1 MKITTH
7 QQLSTIVDATL
18 EAFDQIGTFII
29 EDEKELEV
37 WVSYVELNRWAI
49 NLRWV
54 ENFTENKYGDDV
66 PIYDRQIIYVHVDAN
81 SRKVIKDLLCELE
94 SIAEKPCPELI
105 EIDTFDE
112 LLSDEKRHNS

>member
-7 QQLSTIVDATL
+7 QQLSTIADTV
-18 EAFDQIGTFII
+18 FDTYQQIGI
-29 EDEKELEV
+29 EIKDEKEFEI
-37 WVSYVELNRWAI
+37 WVSYAELNRWVI

-54 ENFTENKYGDDV
+54 ESFTENKYGETMPV
-66 PIYDRQIIYVHVDAN
+66 YGRQGIYIGIGAN
-81 SRKVIKDLLCELE
+81 SNKVIKDLLCELE

-112 LLSDEKRHNS
+112 LLADEKRHNL

>member
-1 MKITTH
+1 MKITKH

-18 EAFDQIGTFII
+18 EAFNQIGTFII

-54 ENFTENKYGDDV
+54 ENFTENKDGDDV
-66 PIYDRQIIYVHVDAN
+66 PIYDRQIIYVNVNAN

-94 SIAEKPCPELI
+94 SIAEKPCPELV
-105 EIDTFDE
+105 EVDTFDE
-112 LLSDEKRHNS
+112 LSADEKRKS